1 MLAIHPNART
11 TPAVRAEIAQSRERS
26 SVLAGRYGVSAETIR
41 KWRKRGPTDCQDR
54 SARPHKLP
62 WRATDEER
70 AIVCALRRA
79 TGFPLD
85 DLTFVVSHFLP
96 HLNRDAVYRILRAEG
111 LNRLPPSEQTRK
123 PHGTFKDYQ
132 VGFVHVDVKHLPKLR
147 DRDGSLRKRY
157 LYVAIDRASRFV
169 HLAVKDDETTAS
181 AVAFLKEALA
191 AFPFRVTHVLTDRG
205 SCFTA
210 DAFER
215 ACAAPNKLA
224 PYLDYLGERVA
235 AFPDLSAV
243 RLTRELRE
251 RGYVGAYTAVKRFVA
266 AIRPNDGPKPFE
278 VRFETPAGHQAQ
290 VDFARFVVTFEDE
303 PGVTRIV
310 WLFSLVLGH
319 SRHIVARFVLHQDL
333 QTLLRCHMA
342 AFEAIGGVP
351 IEILSDRMKTA
362 VTGQDD
368 EGHIVYN
375 RSLIALAK
383 HFGFLPRACRPYRA
397 KTKGKVERPFS

>member
-70 AIVCALRRA
+70 AIVCALCRA

-157 LYVAIDRASRFV
+157 LYVAIRPRLALRSSCRQGRRDHGLGRRLPERSARRLPLPRHARADRSRLLL
-169 HLAVKDDETTAS
+169 HRRCLRA
-181 AVAFLKEALA
+181 
-191 AFPFRVTHVLTDRG
+191 RVCCQPT
-205 SCFTA
+205 
-210 DAFER
+210 
-215 ACAAPNKLA
+215 AAPQDPTLHA
-224 PYLDYLGERVA
+224 EDQRHGRTLQ
-235 AFPDLSAV
+235 
-243 RLTRELRE
+243 
-251 RGYVGAYTAVKRFVA
+251 
-266 AIRPNDGPKPFE
+266 RPGP
-278 VRFETPAGHQAQ
+278 A
-290 VDFARFVVTFEDE
+290 
-303 PGVTRIV
+303 
-310 WLFSLVLGH
+310 
-319 SRHIVARFVLHQDL
+319 
-333 QTLLRCHMA
+333 
-342 AFEAIGGVP
+342 
-351 IEILSDRMKTA
+351 
-362 VTGQDD
+362 
-368 EGHIVYN
+368 
-375 RSLIALAK
+375 
-383 HFGFLPRACRPYRA
+383 
-397 KTKGKVERPFS
+397 